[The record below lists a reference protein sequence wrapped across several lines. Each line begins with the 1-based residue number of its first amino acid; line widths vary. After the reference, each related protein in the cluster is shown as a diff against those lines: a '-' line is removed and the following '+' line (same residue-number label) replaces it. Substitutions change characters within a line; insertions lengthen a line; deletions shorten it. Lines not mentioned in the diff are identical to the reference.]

1 MTRRIMIVDDDS
13 VLRMTLQEILIDE
26 GQDVITAE
34 DGYQAVELASEGQ
47 FALIFMDVQMPG
59 MNGVDALKKIK
70 QILPECVVVMMTGFS
85 VDELVRRAMSE
96 GALTILI
103 KPIAIERMIEILEQ
117 VFSETTSA

>member
-70 QILPECVVVMMTGFS
+70 EILPECVVVMMTGFS
-85 VDELVRRAMSE
+85 VDALVRRAMSE

-103 KPIAIERMIEILEQ
+103 KPIVIERMIEILDQ